1 MKTIFAAALLSTA
14 LAVELESNRIVRQ
27 DDAYKGYSIAPYDK
41 KVDYL
46 RGNFVGGAKKNGYDF
61 SYDELE
67 RVYPDRA
74 YAGYGPGGLGYNGDA
89 RKYVGL
95 YGVTRG
101 TGRYAAGVSKIYD
114 VLGDEAY
121 YPVNEAYE
129 SSSDSDSLSFGSD
142 SYSLSGSFSDSNDGQ
157 HDSDSGSQYDSAE
170 NDTAY
175 QSTKYGFRTTYI
187 NSASEASSLS
197 DYSLDERFNSTDSG
211 HVTDGSADTVH
222 CHYVN
227 GLYTCH
233 KHEAYQRGHLGIV
246 TGERKKHEF
255 TFEAAKTTKTL
266 THKDEGFDGTGL
278 GPWTLDKWGNIERDP
293 RFGK

>member
-1 MKTIFAAALLSTA
+1 MKTFFAAALLSTA

-27 DDAYKGYSIAPYDK
+27 DDALKGYSITPYDK

-46 RGNFVGGAKKNGYDF
+46 RGNFVPGSRKVGYGFD
-61 SYDELE
+61 YDELAPI
-67 RVYPDRA
+67 YPERA
-74 YAGYGPGGLGYNGDA
+74 YAGYGPGGLGYNGDPS
-89 RKYVGL
+89 KYVSL

-101 TGRYAAGVSKIYD
+101 TGRYANGVSKIYD
-114 VLGDEAY
+114 VLGQEAY

-129 SSSDSDSLSFGSD
+129 TSSDSDSISFGSD
-142 SYSLSGSFSDSNDGQ
+142 SFSESGSFSDSDDGQ

-170 NDTAY
+170 NDTAFK
-175 QSTKYGFRTTYI
+175 STKYGFDKTVI

-233 KHEAYQRGHLGIV
+233 KHTNYQRGHLGVV

-255 TFEAAKTTKTL
+255 TFEAKKKTKTL
-266 THKDEGFDGTGL
+266 THKDKDFDGTGL
-278 GPWTLDKWGNIERDP
+278 GPWTVSKNGNVTRDP